1 MIPADQTDDAV
12 RPYGNIDAT
21 TYNTYKTLN
30 RKNYSKMRI
39 KPGFELRNIC
49 GENIIIAHGVQN
61 IDFSKVITLNESAA
75 VAWNAVVGKGF
86 TEQDIVNV
94 LTREY
99 EVDAPTA
106 QNDANALIA
115 SWQSAGLIE

>member
-1 MIPADQTDDAV
+1 M
-12 RPYGNIDAT
+12 
-21 TYNTYKTLN
+21 K
-30 RKNYSKMRI
+30 I

-75 VAWNAVVGKGF
+75 LVWNAVIGKDF

-94 LTREY
+94 LTSEY
-99 EVDAPTA
+99 EVDAKTA
-106 QNDANALIA
+106 QDDANTLIA
-115 SWQSAGLIE
+115 SWQSAELIQ

>member
-1 MIPADQTDDAV
+1 MQ
-12 RPYGNIDAT
+12 
-21 TYNTYKTLN
+21 
-30 RKNYSKMRI
+30 I

-75 VAWNAVVGKGF
+75 VVGKTF

-94 LTREY
+94 LTDEY
-99 EVDAPTA
+99 EVDLMTA
-106 QNDANALIA
+106 QDDANVLVA
-115 SWQSAGLIE
+115 SWKDAGLIE

>member
-1 MIPADQTDDAV
+1 
-12 RPYGNIDAT
+12 
-21 TYNTYKTLN
+21 
-30 RKNYSKMRI
+30 MRI

>member
-1 MIPADQTDDAV
+1 MQ
-12 RPYGNIDAT
+12 
-21 TYNTYKTLN
+21 
-30 RKNYSKMRI
+30 I

-75 VAWNAVVGKGF
+75 TVWNAVAGKTF

-94 LTREY
+94 LTDEY
-99 EVDAPTA
+99 EVDLMTA
-106 QNDANALIA
+106 QDDANVLVA
-115 SWQSAGLIE
+115 SWKDAGLIE